1 MDPFVGEI
9 RLISFPFAPRGWALC
24 DGSLLPISQNTALFA
39 LLGTQYGGNGQSTFG
54 LPDLRGRA
62 VVGAGQGAGLTNYVQ
77 GASTGTESVT
87 LLSPNLPAHTHALS
101 ATVPVSTAA
110 GASSSPASG
119 YFAAVNS
126 QYGDSAGGGNMAPA
140 LLNGNSAPAGSSQP
154 HENRMP
160 FLVLNY
166 CIALQGI
173 FPQRQ

>member
-9 RLISFPFAPRGWALC
+9 RLIAFTFAPRAWALC
-24 DGSLLPISQNTALFA
+24 DGSLLSIQQNTALFA
-39 LLGTQYGGNGQSTFG
+39 LLGTQYGGDGRTTFG

-62 VVGAGQGAGLTNYVQ
+62 VVGAGQSAGLTNYTQ
-77 GASTGTESVT
+77 GTLTGTESVT
-87 LLSPNLPAHTHALS
+87 LLSTNLPAHTHTLS

-110 GASSSPASG
+110 GTSNSPAG
-119 YFAAVNS
+119 NYFAASNS
-126 QYGDSAGGGNMAPA
+126 QYGDSVGGGNMATA
-140 LLNGNSAPAGSSQP
+140 LLNGASVPTGSSQP

-166 CIALQGI
+166 CIALQGV